1 MINLCNCCKPQ
12 DDVTTHFR
20 ITLRTTTIILLLI
33 LVSHLSYGQGN
44 GLYKFQSENG
54 KYGFINKKGKIKIK
68 AEYLIVGDFSEG
80 LCYASKEVIEKGYK
94 WIFIDTLGNKVFD
107 IKDNFPETEFK
118 DGFAHIRSFDG
129 HWFVNKAGINEFNK
143 TWKDGHGEFKNGIA
157 YVSDKKFSD
166 FYPINTKGE
175 RIGTKT
181 FSRVEIYN
189 SRKKDSLETK
199 TKIDYKSDNYI
210 PFQGNELWG
219 FKDNQGNVVIKPK
232 FYKIDKFENGVC
244 AVRINKIDFEYAND
258 YFLDALI
265 DESGKILIEIEMH
278 CYRGFQGELIE
289 FYGGPHFIG
298 GVHYLNKNGEK
309 ITPNE

>member
-1 MINLCNCCKPQ
+1 MRK
-12 DDVTTHFR
+12 T
-20 ITLRTTTIILLLI
+20 ITIFFILASI
-33 LVSHLSYGQGN
+33 LSFGQGN
-44 GLYKFQSENG
+44 GLYKFQSESG
-54 KYGFINKKGKIKIK
+54 KYGFMDKNGKIKIK
-68 AEYLIVGDFSEG
+68 AEYLRVGDFSEG

-118 DGFAHIRSFDG
+118 EGFARIRSFDE

-143 TWKDGHGEFKNGIA
+143 TWKDGHGEFQNGIA

-166 FYPINTKGE
+166 FYPINIQGE
-175 RIGTKT
+175 RIGSKT

-189 SRKKDSLETK
+189 SRKNDSLETK
-199 TKIDYKSDNYI
+199 NEIDYKSVNLI
-210 PFQGNELWG
+210 PFQENQLFG
-219 FKDNQGNVVIKPK
+219 FKDKQGNIVIKPK

-244 AVRINKIDFEYAND
+244 AVRINKIDFEFAND

-289 FYGGPHFIG
+289 FYGGPHLIG

-309 ITPNE
+309 IIPTE